1 MRKIALLAAVT
12 AASVGVVGVAQAV
25 DAQHKLVVK
34 TTPTKAGTKTKPANT
49 KLFVDIITI
58 PAPNDPPFATS
69 DTVVHFDKNLVFNG
83 SKLKQCPQA
92 TVQAD
97 QTKCP
102 SGSKV
107 GTGKATGNALGQTEN
122 LTVTA
127 YNGPGGNK
135 IELHVVGSAPLV
147 IDSVIEGVLKSDT
160 GKFGKKLVVK
170 IPENLQQPLTGV
182 FATLTDFQVTVKATS
197 ASKVPF
203 IGLKG
208 CPSNKKL
215 NFKSDLTYT
224 DGTKKSATTT
234 TNCSK

>member
-1 MRKIALLAAVT
+1 MRKLVLLAAL
-12 AASVGVVGVAQAV
+12 AAAAVVGIVGVAQAV

-34 TTPTKAGTKTKPANT
+34 TTPTKAGTKAKPANT

-83 SKLKQCPQA
+83 SKLKNCTQA
-92 TVQAD
+92 TVQGD
-97 QTKCP
+97 ETKCP

-127 YNGPGGNK
+127 FNGPGGNK

-147 IDSVIEGVLKSDT
+147 IDSVIEGTLSNDT
-160 GKFGKKLVVK
+160 GLYGKKLSVTV
-170 IPENLQQPLTGV
+170 PDNLQQPLTGV
-182 FATLTDFQVTVKATS
+182 FATLTDFQVSVKGTG
-197 ASKVPF
+197 SKKKPF
-203 IGLKG
+203 VGLKG
-208 CPSNKKL
+208 CTAKKL
-215 NFKSDLTYT
+215 NFKADLTYT
-224 DGTKKSATTT
+224 DGTSQSATTT
-234 TNCSK
+234 APCS